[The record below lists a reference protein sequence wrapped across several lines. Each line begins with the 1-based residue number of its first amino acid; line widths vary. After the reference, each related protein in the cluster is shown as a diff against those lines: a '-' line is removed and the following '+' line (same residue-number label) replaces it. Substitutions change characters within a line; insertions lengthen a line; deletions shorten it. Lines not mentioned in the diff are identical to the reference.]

1 MKKLE
6 KAWIFIWAGAMLLFG
21 LLTVNGLR
29 FQYGDTVRTIVRG
42 VDDLNLGSDLT
53 GGLELALQPE
63 SGLPA
68 EQQLLDNAREV
79 LMKRLDYLG
88 IQNAEVTV
96 DSEESRLLAQKA
108 AAQSAA
114 AETVFVSVRMME
126 GRAMSQSVVSA
137 AQNKSKAS
145 TPRYLAI
152 YGRKRRIRVLFLGR
166 CGVVVSDMGTSF
178 V

>member
-1 MKKLE
+1 MS
-6 KAWIFIWAGAMLLFG
+6 
-21 LLTVNGLR
+21 TV
-29 FQYGDTVRTIVRG
+29 
-42 VDDLNLGSDLT
+42 
-53 GGLELALQPE
+53 
-63 SGLPA
+63 
-68 EQQLLDNAREV
+68 
-79 LMKRLDYLG
+79 
-88 IQNAEVTV
+88 
-96 DSEESRLLAQKA
+96 
-108 AAQSAA
+108 SAA

-166 CGVVVSDMGTSF
+166 GLVAASDMGTSF